1 MDPSSAAAAAAGAA
15 PPTAEQLAAA
25 EAAVAEQGALVRC
38 EAAPACLPAYACS
51 PACLPGQPSAQGPGA
66 APNRRLGL
74 NALAAPPANHPSAS
88 LPPCPCAPPRCRSLK
103 EEQGLGNSSEEVTAA
118 VAALLDLKAQ
128 LAALQAAAAAAG
140 EAAAAAEQAG
150 SE

>member
-1 MDPSSAAAAAAGAA
+1 MRG
-15 PPTAEQLAAA
+15 
-25 EAAVAEQGALVRC
+25 G
-38 EAAPACLPAYACS
+38 ACLPACLCLL
-51 PACLPGQPSAQGPGA
+51 ACLLAWPAERPGGRSRIDQPVWAERAG
-66 APNRRLGL
+66 RR
-74 NALAAPPANHPSAS
+74 ARWVPHPTHPSS
-88 LPPCPCAPPRCRSLK
+88 SHLPRPCAPPWCRSLK
-103 EEQGLGNSSEEVTAA
+103 EEQGLGNNSAEVAAA